1 MIKDILHF
9 EGLNGPDGIKRKSP
23 SVDEPWHF
31 LNPADPSDRSLIN
44 TINDHLVNLTRALR
58 AKNKVRA
65 AFEAAWLAHAIT
77 DGLTPAHHYPL
88 ADKIKELWGKAPDKR
103 TSIREKNIVPGD
115 NLRNTLSKNWE
126 YWGTNGVFT
135 THHLFEMG
143 VATAISTT
151 TFKDIDF
158 SRRDISRLKEF
169 GFEKI
174 FYDSLRKIDELK
186 MFDKIAVQG
195 WTSNLGKKTKDILI
209 PEIIKVVTL
218 AWYQASMDSM
228 DKQ

>member
-1 MIKDILHF
+1 
-9 EGLNGPDGIKRKSP
+9 
-23 SVDEPWHF
+23 
-31 LNPADPSDRSLIN
+31 
-44 TINDHLVNLTRALR
+44 
-58 AKNKVRA
+58 
-65 AFEAAWLAHAIT
+65 
-77 DGLTPAHHYPL
+77 
-88 ADKIKELWGKAPDKR
+88 
-103 TSIREKNIVPGD
+103 
-115 NLRNTLSKNWE
+115 
-126 YWGTNGVFT
+126 
-135 THHLFEMG
+135 MG